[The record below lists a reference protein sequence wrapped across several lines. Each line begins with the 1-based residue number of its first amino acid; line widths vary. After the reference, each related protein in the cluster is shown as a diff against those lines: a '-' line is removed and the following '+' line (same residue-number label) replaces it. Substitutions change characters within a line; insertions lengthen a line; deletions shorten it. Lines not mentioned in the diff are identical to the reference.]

1 MDRDVIERKLESLRR
16 YVSRVEAK
24 KPFARERLETDEDLQ
39 DIIAQNLT
47 QAVQTSVDV
56 GMHIISQSE
65 VKTPETMAEVFDAL
79 CSARVIPHD
88 LADKMKKAV
97 GFRNIAVHAYG
108 EVNWEIVFDI
118 CESRLCDFSDFARCV
133 AEHVL
138 GAGSR

>member
-79 CSARVIPHD
+79 CSARVIPRD